1 MLLGVAAVAGAMYV
15 AAAAGSQ
22 RSAQSAGPTA
32 KQFAALKKQVA
43 ALQKKVKTVQNEAD
57 GEAAV
62 LLHCV
67 LAGLAPMDR
76 RSGYSFGTGV
86 TTALDIAANPITA
99 GYQIPSF
106 NEADPTCMN
115 FVGIAN
121 LRHKDTVR
129 SKTALQHYAAAFAR
143 KP

>member
-1 MLLGVAAVAGAMYV
+1 MRRFLMLLGVAAVAGPMYV

-67 LAGLAPMDR
+67 LAGLRPTGPAVRLLLRDGCHHRTTYR
-76 RSGYSFGTGV
+76 RESHHCR
-86 TTALDIAANPITA
+86 LP
-99 GYQIPSF
+99 
-106 NEADPTCMN
+106 DPL
-115 FVGIAN
+115 F
-121 LRHKDTVR
+121 
-129 SKTALQHYAAAFAR
+129 Q
-143 KP
+143 